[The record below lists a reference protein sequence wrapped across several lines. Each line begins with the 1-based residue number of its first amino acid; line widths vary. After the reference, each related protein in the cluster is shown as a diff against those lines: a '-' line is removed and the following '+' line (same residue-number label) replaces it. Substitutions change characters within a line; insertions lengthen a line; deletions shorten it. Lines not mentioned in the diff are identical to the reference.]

1 MSRLSPP
8 DRGTLSAEDQAIW
21 DSIDA
26 GHGGVNRGPARGP
39 SAVMMNVPELARR
52 VFHTENSFRTV
63 GDLPAADR
71 ELVILAVARE
81 FEARYA
87 WARHEARGRQENV
100 RPEAIE
106 ILRSNGPLDG
116 LTPREQTLV
125 ELVRALL
132 RTKAIPEALYVRLI
146 DELGQRQLVEAVAL
160 IGSYCTVGLV
170 IKAFEISEDSP
181 TF

>member
-1 MSRLSPP
+1 MSRLAPP
-8 DRGTLSAEDQAIW
+8 DRGTLSADDQAIW
-21 DSIDA
+21 DGIDA

-39 SAVMMNVPELARR
+39 TAVMMNVPELARR
-52 VFHTENSFRTV
+52 VFHTEDYFRSV
-63 GDLPAADR
+63 ADLPAADR
-71 ELVILAVARE
+71 EFVILAVARE

-106 ILRSNGPLDG
+106 ILRTNGPLDG
-116 LTPREQTLV
+116 LTPRERSLV

-132 RTKAIPEALYVRLI
+132 RTKEVAEPLYRRLV

-170 IKAFEISEDSP
+170 IKTFEIAEDSP

>member
-1 MSRLSPP
+1 MSRLAPP
-8 DRGTLSAEDQAIW
+8 DRVTLSAEDQAIW
-21 DSIDA
+21 DGIDA

-52 VFHTENSFRTV
+52 VFHTENYFRTV
-63 GDLPAADR
+63 ADLPAADR

-106 ILRSNGPLDG
+106 ILRGNGPLDG
-116 LTPREQTLV
+116 LTPRERTLV

-132 RTKAIPEALYVRLI
+132 RTKAVPEALYLQLL
-146 DELGQRQLVEAVAL
+146 DELGQKQLVEAIGL

-170 IKAFEISEDSP
+170 IKTFEIPEDSP

>member
-1 MSRLSPP
+1 MSRLAPP
-8 DRGTLSAEDQAIW
+8 DRVTMSAEDQAIW
-21 DSIDA
+21 DAIDA

-52 VFHTENSFRTV
+52 VFHTENYFRTV
-63 GDLPAADR
+63 ADLPAADR

-87 WARHEARGRQENV
+87 WARHEARGREENV

-106 ILRSNGPLDG
+106 ILRGNGSLDG
-116 LTPREQTLV
+116 LTPRERSLV

-132 RTKAIPEALYVRLI
+132 RTKAVPEALYHRLL
-146 DELGQRQLVEAVAL
+146 DELGEKQLVETIGL
-160 IGSYCTVGLV
+160 IGNYCTVGLL
-170 IKAFEISEDSP
+170 IKTFEIPEDSP